1 MVMNE
6 SPKFEGL
13 IQKILLHSKYGPA
26 MEEALAGNVPL
37 VLNYHNHR
45 GESSYCVS
53 ICAKLQSPVKL
64 LDTDQETLEELVHI
78 EGFGKSEADCLPL
91 AKAFSEALCKH
102 YKIEGPL
109 EIYLN
114 GKHLPSSTGHGE
126 DPGS

>member
-1 MVMNE
+1 MSKATEPQTPCPQEV
-6 SPKFEGL
+6 PKSL
-13 IQKILLHSKYGPA
+13 VALLQVRLRHH
-26 MEEALAGNVPL
+26 VQ
-37 VLNYHNHR
+37 
-45 GESSYCVS
+45 S
-53 ICAKLQSPVKL
+53 ICATLQSPVKL

-91 AKAFSEALCKH
+91 TKAFSEALCTH